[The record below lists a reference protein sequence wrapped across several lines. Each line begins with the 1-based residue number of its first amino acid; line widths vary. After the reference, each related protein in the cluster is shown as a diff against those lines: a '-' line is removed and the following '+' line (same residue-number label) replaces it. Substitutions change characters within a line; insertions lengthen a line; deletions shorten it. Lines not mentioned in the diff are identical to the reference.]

1 MPHCKKATEESP
13 EKAARLLESIRAEN
27 PDLWPYGLEASMFE
41 PGDLFLVYKQAGE
54 GPVGFVG
61 WQERQVGPEKVGFYA
76 IGMLPQYRRQGL
88 AKEAVSKLLVDRA
101 GRVDRLAALIAPGN
115 TPSEALAKSL
125 GIPKVSPVR
134 KSASAGLKALWH
146 AAKGPLAGGIGST
159 IFFDQ
164 VADPHGRSLSST
176 LQPWTWDKE
185 RALMG
190 GLNAAGGA
198 LFGRY
203 MQTGQLDKA
212 LPTFLAIPGK
222 DLIMKGI
229 GTLQRLDPA
238 LVSAEKLT
246 SNLPKEPSS
255 LPLLAGAG
263 LLAATGGLGALVL
276 SRALRNQ
283 GSRGKLKVTLPT
295 RHPGDAETVVEI
307 PYDQQQAMTEA
318 LRKRLE
324 IDTKRRLYAETK
336 ERIRRRNPDLLSGR
350 GRLNPTNLEEP

>member
-1 MPHCKKATEESP
+1 
-13 EKAARLLESIRAEN
+13 
-27 PDLWPYGLEASMFE
+27 MFE

-88 AKEAVSKLLVDRA
+88 AKEAVSKLLADRA

-125 GIPKVSPVR
+125 GIPKVSPNL
-134 KSASAGLKALWH
+134 KKASPWATAGKLLYGPATAALMDLALNKEKGAIGYAAGWHDNPWSLADYGKNLLANSASMLVPGLSPTAKVGIPAVGAL
-146 AAKGPLAGGIGST
+146 T
-159 IFFDQ
+159 T
-164 VADPHGRSLSST
+164 SLSPGIREVARANDIAQKSLEAQQLLSEKPT
-176 LQPWTWDKE
+176 L
-185 RALMG
+185 
-190 GLNAAGGA
+190 
-198 LFGRY
+198 
-203 MQTGQLDKA
+203 
-212 LPTFLAIPGK
+212 
-222 DLIMKGI
+222 
-229 GTLQRLDPA
+229 
-238 LVSAEKLT
+238 
-246 SNLPKEPSS
+246 S
-255 LPLLAGAG
+255 LPMLAGAG
-263 LLAATGGLGALVL
+263 LLAATGGLGALAL

-336 ERIRRRNPDLLSGR
+336 ERIRRRNPALLSDR
-350 GRLNPTNLEEP
+350 GRLTPTNLEEP